1 MPCSTFIKQGIFC
14 LIGLAFSYS
23 FGQKTIHKSFIEEG
37 VDQIFIDAKDSFEVV
52 LQTTDTNSLTIKAE
66 IEGEYSPNQLVNVF
80 TDRNL
85 LTIEPSF
92 NAGFVMPNDKLS
104 AHKVLSVSLFIEIPQ
119 QFKVKL
125 VGNSTNTEIHGDYKD
140 LRIELN
146 DGNCTLYQV
155 ESKATVHTIKGSIKA
170 YVDKAT
176 IDAHSTYGTLDS
188 DSIPL
193 GKSQLNLKS
202 QIGHIQLIKANK

>member
-14 LIGLAFSYS
+14 LIGIAYSYS

-37 VDQIFIDAKDSFEVV
+37 VDQIFVDAKDSFEVV
-52 LQTTDTNSLTIKAE
+52 LKTTDSNSLTIKAE

-104 AHKVLSVSLFIEIPQ
+104 AHKVLSVSLFIEIPKQ
-119 QFKVKL
+119 YKVKL
-125 VGNSTNTEIHGDYKD
+125 TGNSTNAEIHGDYKD

-146 DGNCTLYQV
+146 DGNCTLYHV
-155 ESKATVHTIKGSIKA
+155 ASKVTVHTIKGSINA

-176 IDAHSTYGTLDS
+176 IDAHSTYGTLES

-193 GKSQLNLKS
+193 GTSQLNLKS

>member
-1 MPCSTFIKQGIFC
+1 MPCSTLIKQGIFC
-14 LIGLAFSYS
+14 LIGLAFSCS

-52 LQTTDTNSLTIKAE
+52 LQTTDSNSLTIKAE

-80 TDRNL
+80 TDEHL

-104 AHKVLSVSLFIEIPQ
+104 AHKVLSVSLVIEIPK

-125 VGNSTNTEIHGDYKD
+125 VGNSTNAEIHGDYND

-146 DGNCTLYQV
+146 DGSCTLYQV
-155 ESKATVHTIKGSIKA
+155 ETKVAVQTIKGSIKA
-170 YVDKAT
+170 FVDKAT
-176 IDAHSTYGTLDS
+176 ISAHSTYGTVES

-193 GKSQLNLKS
+193 GKTQLHLKS
-202 QIGHIQLIKANK
+202 QIGNIQLIKANK

>member
-14 LIGLAFSYS
+14 LIGIAYSYS
-23 FGQKTIHKSFIEEG
+23 FGQKTIHKSFIKEG
-37 VDQIFIDAKDSFEVV
+37 VDQIFVDAKDSFEVV
-52 LQTTDTNSLTIKAE
+52 LKTTDSNSLTIKAE

-104 AHKVLSVSLFIEIPQ
+104 AHKVLSVSLFIEIPK

-125 VGNSTNTEIHGDYKD
+125 TGNSTNAEIHGDYKD

-146 DGNCTLYQV
+146 DGNCTLYHV
-155 ESKATVHTIKGSIKA
+155 ASKVTVHTIKGSINA

-176 IDAHSTYGTLDS
+176 IDAHSTYGTLES

-193 GKSQLNLKS
+193 GTSQLNLKS
-202 QIGHIQLIKANK
+202 QIGHIQIIKANK